1 MIVVCYCWV
10 LYCMA
15 HVDVDFDVDV
25 GSVDVMDIDMA
36 VIGLMISTL
45 STS

>member
-1 MIVVCYCWV
+1 
-10 LYCMA
+10 MA